1 MITVKYFG
9 AIAAQANVAEEMVLF
24 AEQSLVDLIQAV
36 TTKYNFD
43 TVSYSVAVNHELIQD
58 VAKFDLQSNDV
69 VALLP
74 PFAGG

>member
-36 TTKYNFD
+36 TTHHNFD
-43 TVSYSVAVNHELIQD
+43 KVSYSVAVNHELIQD
-58 VAKFDLQSNDV
+58 VATYNLQSNDV